1 MIDSLFSDVCKHYL
15 YVLGIESFAIYKI
28 LGGGGGHQRF
38 VLKD

>member
-15 YVLGIESFAIYKI
+15 YVLGIEI
-28 LGGGGGHQRF
+28 LQLTKYWGGGHQRF

>member
-15 YVLGIESFAIYKI
+15 YVLGIESFAIDKI
-28 LGGGGGHQRF
+28 LGGGHQRF